1 MPTFSRLFVGH
12 PTPLSLCCS
21 LCDWILSWLRLLLS
35 IFLHT
40 NNKEWIISSLK
51 VLCGMEC
58 HPAILQGLPEDGR
71 KAVSLPYAPKFEGKG
86 CNHGCNQGRG
96 NSLVSGYS
104 GEVTEDRR
112 WGRPLSC
119 PHQSRWATQKGPQKR
134 PFSGGTGGQRKKGQK
149 VCRGIR

>member
-12 PTPLSLCCS
+12 PTPLSHCCS
-21 LCDWILSWLRLLLS
+21 LCDRFLSWLRLLLS

-58 HPAILQGLPEDGR
+58 HPAVLQGLPEDGR
-71 KAVSLPYAPKFEGKG
+71 KTVSLPYAPKFEGKG

-96 NSLVSGYS
+96 NSLVSGYF
-104 GEVTEDRR
+104 GEVTEV
-112 WGRPLSC
+112 GQTPQLAS
-119 PHQSRWATQKGPQKR
+119 PKQMGNSEGATER
-134 PFSGGTGGQRKKGQK
+134 PFSGGGGGQRKEGQK
-149 VCRGIR
+149 VCRGI